1 MSPHSTTDR
10 RIAWTQRGLTKIV
23 TDSRLSSRQRLHLS
37 SDHDGPAPHESV
49 RTVAGV
55 TKIVT
60 CGHRKSSHCRR
71 LLQDDR
77 NVSSVLPRPATHTRH
92 STHVAGDVLRT
103 PPCPRTRRSPPR
115 CPTSTLFTCLLL
127 PTSPLVQ
134 SRGSLSSPEAS
145 PLTNPLKT
153 KSPVMHKIPGSAAQ
167 QAVGCPPRLPDVKNL
182 NHTNVAPTARLRRFQ
197 EPVS

>member
-1 MSPHSTTDR
+1 MSPHSTTGR
-10 RIAWTQRGLTKIV
+10 HIAWTQRGLTKIV
-23 TDSRLSSRQRLHLS
+23 TDSRLGSRQRLHLS
-37 SDHDGPAPHESV
+37 SDHDGPAPHENV

-60 CGHRKSSHCRR
+60 FGHRKSSHCRR

-77 NVSSVLPRPATHTRH
+77 KVSSVLPRPATHTRH

-153 KSPVMHKIPGSAAQ
+153 KFPVAPPSRKWGALPASRMSKISITQTSP
-167 QAVGCPPRLPDVKNL
+167 PPR
-182 NHTNVAPTARLRRFQ
+182 ALRSLQ